1 MFYQIYVKYTYVIKI
16 FIYDIWTIIFIFPM
30 AGYRNK
36 YCIVS
41 HTYYS
46 ILLYLINSDAY

>member
-36 YCIVS
+36 YCMFLI
-41 HTYYS
+41 HIIPFFY
-46 ILLYLINSDAY
+46 IL